1 VIECNSLFDRQVN
14 VNKEAAMLKFTRI
27 LIFALAIP
35 LVAGV
40 AAFAQKVEQVDGVRV
55 VHNGKE
61 GTWGGQSKIGIELVR
76 TIGELETKDENVA
89 FNLPSDIA
97 IDKDGNIFIL
107 DSGNHRI
114 QKFSPDGRY
123 LATLGRKGQG
133 PGEFVYPESIAIDE
147 SGNILVSDPNNQRIQ
162 VLTPEGKEA
171 RTIRMIDDPPG
182 IMRLAGSGRMV
193 MAAGSR
199 MMMFSADEEEP
210 KELPKLVKIIDGK
223 GAVEKEF
230 GVPRDY
236 KNLLLN
242 RAGNGVQFTLDGQ
255 DNIYLA
261 FSYQNRIEKFSPDGR
276 PLWRSDREL
285 DYTTEPKDKGKL
297 ERRGGNVSIQGPQLN
312 TCSVGIAADS
322 QGRVWVASLKRQLK
336 EEEQAGMRVQ
346 MTMSDGER
354 SISMKPDGNVEL
366 RNTDAY
372 QIEVFDPDG
381 LLLGTIPLDC
391 FVDGIRIERDRLFV
405 LDRMR
410 GAQVLEYRIIEK

>member
-1 VIECNSLFDRQVN
+1 
-14 VNKEAAMLKFTRI
+14 MLKFTRM
-27 LIFALAIP
+27 LAFALAIAFI
-35 LVAGV
+35 AGSL
-40 AAFAQKVEQVDGVRV
+40 AFSQKVEQVDGVRV
-55 VHNGKE
+55 VHNGKK
-61 GTWGGQSKIGIELVR
+61 GAWGDQVKIGIEPIR
-76 TIGELETKDENVA
+76 TLGELETKDENVA
-89 FNLPSDIA
+89 FNLPSDVA
-97 IDKDGNIFIL
+97 LDEDGNIYIL

-114 QKFSPDGRY
+114 QKFSPDGKY

-133 PGEFVYPESIAIDE
+133 PGEFVYPESIDIDE

-171 RTIRMIDDPPG
+171 RTIRMIDEQPG
-182 IMRLAGSGRMV
+182 IMRLTRSGRMV

-210 KELPKLVKIIDGK
+210 KDLPKLVKILDAPGT
-223 GAVEKEF
+223 VQKEF
-230 GVPRDY
+230 GEARDY

-242 RAGNGVQFTLDGQ
+242 RAGNGIQFALDGQ
-255 DNIYLA
+255 DNVYLA

-285 DYTTEPKDKGKL
+285 DYTTEPKGKGKM
-297 ERRGGNVSIQGPQLN
+297 ERQGGNVSIQGPQLN

-322 QGRVWVASLKRQLK
+322 RGRVWVASLKRQLK

-346 MTMSDGER
+346 MTMSGGER

-366 RNTDAY
+366 RKTDAY
-372 QIEVFDPDG
+372 QIEIYDPDG

-391 FVDGIRIERDRLFV
+391 FVDGIRIEQDRLFV

-410 GAQVLEYRIIEK
+410 GAQVLEYKIIEK